1 MRNKI
6 KLLIVSLLSIG
17 TLNINAVSLSNA
29 NSQDDIE
36 AQMKQVQE
44 EFLKMFNLNSSSN
57 IFSNLNNINKNM
69 FKTYPKMNKYESSDY
84 YTYEFELPGMDK
96 KDIKIQI
103 DKYNILTISGEYKSY
118 TKTQKKDLVS
128 QERFYGKFSRQV
140 QLNDD
145 IDQNNIKITF
155 DNSILKLVI
164 QKDKAKLK
172 NNVKVLHI
180 Q

>member
-1 MRNKI
+1 MKVQI
-6 KLLIVSLLSIG
+6 ITLMSLNYLV
-17 TLNINAVSLSNA
+17 L
-29 NSQDDIE
+29 
-36 AQMKQVQE
+36 
-44 EFLKMFNLNSSSN
+44 
-57 IFSNLNNINKNM
+57 
-69 FKTYPKMNKYESSDY
+69 
-84 YTYEFELPGMDK
+84 
-96 KDIKIQI
+96 
-103 DKYNILTISGEYKSY
+103 DKYNILSISGEYKSY